1 MIVVYPAAIG
11 EKMGRLLKM
20 CLNWKVLTVLA
31 VAGLGIGLFAPG
43 LFGRAL
49 PILLLAACPISM
61 LVMMATMRQPTTPM
75 PAPEDINSL
84 QARLGELT
92 AQQEQ
97 VKAHLARLAS
107 PSPEENRA
115 ESTR

>member
-1 MIVVYPAAIG
+1 MS
-11 EKMGRLLKM
+11 RLLKM
-20 CLNWKVLTVLA
+20 CLNWQVLSGLA
-31 VAGLGIGLFAPG
+31 AVGLGIGLLAPG

-61 LVMMATMRQPTTPM
+61 LVMMATMRQPSTRA

-84 QARLGELT
+84 QAQLAELT

-97 VKAHLARLAS
+97 VRKHLARLAS
-107 PSPEENRA
+107 PASEQNRA
-115 ESTR
+115 EPSR